1 MGCTWDD
8 LKESIQ
14 SFTGI
19 KRRFEI
25 VAKKDKAVL
34 IDDYA
39 HHPSELKAAI
49 AAVRELYPHKH
60 LTAVFQPHLFSR
72 TQDFVEGFAEELS
85 KVDELILTEIY
96 PAREL
101 PIEGVTS
108 KIIFDKVKLDKKK
121 LIHQDELLDTIN
133 NTPIETLLMVGAGDI
148 DKKVIEVKEKYFNA

>member
-1 MGCTWDD
+1 MDEEIDGFELGLGGRHNVSNAVVATAVAKELGCTWDD

-49 AAVRELYPHKH
+49 AAVRELYPNKH

-72 TQDFVEGFAEELS
+72 TKDFVDGFAEELS

-108 KIIFDKVKLDKKK
+108 KIIFDKVKLDKK
-121 LIHQDELLDTIN
+121 N
-133 NTPIETLLMVGAGDI
+133 
-148 DKKVIEVKEKYFNA
+148 

>member
-1 MGCTWDD
+1 M
-8 LKESIQ
+8 
-14 SFTGI
+14 
-19 KRRFEI
+19 
-25 VAKKDKAVL
+25 
-34 IDDYA
+34 
-39 HHPSELKAAI
+39 KAAI
-49 AAVRELYPHKH
+49 SAVRELYPNKH

-72 TQDFVEGFAEELS
+72 TKDFVDGFAEELS